1 MILSSLYY
9 YNKKKLETNILTT
22 NTFYNVIYLGYCNIF
37 KNILLKERILIEIL
51 WRCPSKSFLKL
62 K

>member
-9 YNKKKLETNILTT
+9 YNKKKLETSILTT
-22 NTFYNVIYLGYCNIF
+22 NTFYNVIYLGHCNIF